1 MQNKE
6 IVSQLP
12 VNPSEVIYAITM
24 ETLLAAIVNRLG
36 DEALK
41 LTEEDLNLAREEV
54 LAAIS
59 HNLDERDYID
69 MGLDAWEITR
79 NL

>member
-24 ETLLAAIVNRLG
+24 ETLLAAIVHRLG
-36 DEALK
+36 AEALK
-41 LTEEDLNLAREEV
+41 LTEEDLYLAREEV